1 MADPRPKSPKGLFA
15 ALNAEASQ
23 EPLGP
28 LTEPVIYGVMEGREE
43 AIRETGEGR
52 HFNRAIRRVPPARCR
67 IWAGHNRRYDL
78 LDEGSCADLVESFR
92 TKGGQQFAAIV
103 RRVKDD
109 PNHDWEVICGA
120 RRHWTATFLQMEL
133 LIEDRVLSDEDAF
146 AVADKEN
153 RSRKDISDYER
164 SVDYLKA
171 LDLYYGGKQSRMA
184 QVIGMSE
191 SYLSRYLDVARL
203 DPLIV
208 AAVADVRA
216 ITINQVREFKAGIE
230 GKRGQA
236 TAPGRREARERVL
249 DLARELSEETPKR
262 PAQEVFTA
270 LMAAA
275 LEEATRKR
283 GRRPS
288 TLATIHAKRSGR
300 VAVRARRSSNGT
312 LVLELP
318 GNSGASMEE
327 VKEGIS
333 RLAEEH
339 YRSADSASE
348 G

>member
-1 MADPRPKSPKGLFA
+1 MNDIIKQRTALQQAMTFA
-15 ALNAEASQ
+15 PALSCGIE
-23 EPLGP
+23 ELLGRSANSMTYVAGRKLGRQ
-28 LTEPVIYGVMEGREE
+28 LTE
-43 AIRETGEGR
+43 
-52 HFNRAIRRVPPARCR
+52 
-67 IWAGHNRRYDL
+67 
-78 LDEGSCADLVESFR
+78 
-92 TKGGQQFAAIV
+92 
-103 RRVKDD
+103 
-109 PNHDWEVICGA
+109 GA
-120 RRHWTATFLQMEL
+120 RRT
-133 LIEDRVLSDEDAF
+133 D
-146 AVADKEN
+146 
-153 RSRKDISDYER
+153 DILE
-164 SVDYLKA
+164 A
-171 LDLYYGGKQSRMA
+171 
-184 QVIGMSE
+184 
-191 SYLSRYLDVARL
+191 LDVARL

-208 AAVADVRA
+208 AAVADVRG
-216 ITINQVREFKAGIE
+216 ITINQVREFKAAIE